1 MVFIGP
7 KASVMGQGQEHI
19 MYYMYTCIVQHI
31 FKAFCQSSMNLDQEG
46 LLIEPIEGQQQ
57 NWNVESEKVF
67 QEIKR

>member
-1 MVFIGP
+1 MIFICP

-19 MYYMYTCIVQHI
+19 HVYMYCPTYFQS
-31 FKAFCQSSMNLDQEG
+31 FCQSSMNLDQEG

-57 NWNVESEKVF
+57 NWNVRSEKVF